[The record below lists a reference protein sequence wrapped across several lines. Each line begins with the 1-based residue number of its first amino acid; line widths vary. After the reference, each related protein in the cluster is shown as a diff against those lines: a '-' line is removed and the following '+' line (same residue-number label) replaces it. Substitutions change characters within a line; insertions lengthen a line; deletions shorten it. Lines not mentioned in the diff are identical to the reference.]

1 VFLFTGK
8 GRMMKIKPI
17 LQSQYLA
24 ALAMLKQAIKK
35 CPPVAWDNPRD
46 KDRFWFVA
54 YHTLRY
60 AHLYLKAQGKGY
72 ARWETRQHSKQ
83 GAPFSKEEIL
93 ERLVL
98 VERDVAEQIPMM
110 NLDGKS
116 GYAWIPTNKLEL
128 QLDNIRHIQQHTGE
142 LYQRLSAYNIK
153 LNWVSER
160 HIFEPSQAQSARWR
174 HDAAS
179 SKEKRK

>member
-1 VFLFTGK
+1 
-8 GRMMKIKPI
+8 MKIKPI

-24 ALAMLKQAIKK
+24 SLAMLKQAIVK
-35 CPPVAWDNPRD
+35 CPRDAWDNPQD

-60 AHLYLKAQGKGY
+60 AHLYLKAQDQGFP
-72 ARWETRQHSKQ
+72 RWEARRHSQQ

-93 ERLVL
+93 EKLAL
-98 VERDVAEQIPMM
+98 VEQDVAEQIPLM

-128 QLDNIRHIQQHTGE
+128 QLDNIRHIQQHAGE
-142 LYQRLSAYNIK
+142 LYERLSAHK
-153 LNWVSER
+153 LRLPWVAVR
-160 HIFEPSQAQSARWR
+160 Y
-174 HDAAS
+174 
-179 SKEKRK
+179 KEQE